1 MEISNYDILHK
12 AMWNSYEEIKKSNFL
27 MDGMEDYKKIEIL
40 EFFLLPYFVEY
51 EHFEIADE
59 LSKQIKLIKFP
70 LSLPNE
76 IS

>member
-1 MEISNYDILHK
+1 
-12 AMWNSYEEIKKSNFL
+12 
-27 MDGMEDYKKIEIL
+27 MDGMEDFKRIEIL

-70 LSLPNE
+70 LNLPNE
-76 IS
+76 ISFETEE